1 MELSTRQTQFGIR
14 CNTRVKLYPTGACE
28 VLTASRSVF
37 RIAGWEQS
45 DKWDRCSS
53 EDPQLSLDEETAYE
67 VLERRAIEDE
77 DGAAE
82 AAAAAA
88 ALLRAQRRARTK
100 VRDLALSND
109 FRYFV
114 TLTLDG
120 GKVDRYDV
128 HAVTK
133 KLNSWLDNAV
143 RRHGL
148 KYVLV
153 PELHK
158 DGAIHF
164 HGFINDALRVVD
176 SGTVIP
182 PQGGKPRRPRS
193 ARQRAQWLENGGH
206 VVFNLPQWRVGFTT
220 AIELYGEYS
229 AAVGYVCKYISKG
242 SEKVG
247 GRWFYHG
254 GDLRQPEVQYENR
267 NIEDVEALGASTFET
282 ETLDGVR
289 FAVLRVDEKGEI
301 AKHGKRE
308 QRYEKPRRFSDAGAG
323 REEQRHGSGVPLH
336 GTDDVLPVV
345 ERARQR

>member
-1 MELSTRQTQFGIR
+1 MELSTRTTQFGIR
-14 CNTRVKLYPTGACE
+14 CNTRVKHYPSGACE
-28 VLTASRSVF
+28 ILTASRAVF
-37 RIAGWEQS
+37 RVSGWEQS
-45 DKWDRCSS
+45 DKWDRRTSQ
-53 EDPQLSLDEETAYE
+53 DPLLLPPDYEAAYAA
-67 VLERRAIEDE
+67 LERAAIKDE
-77 DGAAE
+77 DGAAAE
-82 AAAAAA
+82 AAAAA

-100 VRDLALSND
+100 VRDLALSNE

-128 HAVTK
+128 AAVTK
-133 KLNSWLDNAV
+133 KLNQWLDNAV

-164 HGFINDALRVVD
+164 HGFVNDALRVVD

-182 PQGGKPRRPRS
+182 PEGGKPRRPRS

-206 VVFNLPQWRVGFTT
+206 VVFNLPQWKVGYTT

-229 AAVGYVCKYISKG
+229 AAVGYVCKYINKG

-254 GDLRQPEVQYENR
+254 GDLREPEVEYSDLD
-267 NIEDVEALGASTFET
+267 IADVEALGAATFET
-282 ETLDGVR
+282 DTLDGVY
-289 FAVLRVDEKGEI
+289 FAVLHISREGEVVQ
-301 AKHGKRE
+301 HGK
-308 QRYEKPRRFSDAGAG
+308 
-323 REEQRHGSGVPLH
+323 
-336 GTDDVLPVV
+336 
-345 ERARQR
+345 